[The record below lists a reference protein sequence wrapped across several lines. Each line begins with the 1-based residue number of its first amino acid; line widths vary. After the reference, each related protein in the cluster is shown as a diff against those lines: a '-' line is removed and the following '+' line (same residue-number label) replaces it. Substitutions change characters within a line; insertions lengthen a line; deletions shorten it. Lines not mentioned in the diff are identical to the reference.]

1 MRLNKNQIE
10 HMAFIIVRNLLKEE
24 KIIADNKNKLTE
36 SLMNLI
42 TDEFQ
47 KEDTLDQGKN
57 PKRKHRIPDYVQ
69 NDQNKISQ
77 RKEYCAVTKR
87 LSREKINF
95 LARQILDSLFEND
108 EVEFL
113 FESNEI
119 RLSVVKTL
127 EEELKLYDL
136 IDKKAIEKI
145 QSQKKAI
152 EEGSREWEILYRKY
166 YNDEISKLG
175 TFLE

>member
-1 MRLNKNQIE
+1 M
-10 HMAFIIVRNLLKEE
+10 
-24 KIIADNKNKLTE
+24 
-36 SLMNLI
+36 
-42 TDEFQ
+42 
-47 KEDTLDQGKN
+47 
-57 PKRKHRIPDYVQ
+57 
-69 NDQNKISQ
+69 
-77 RKEYCAVTKR
+77 TKR

-113 FESNEI
+113 FEPNEI

-127 EEELKLYDL
+127 EEELKLYDS